1 MLATDKR
8 NDISLRVQQEHGLT
22 LVRWLRGALLGRPG
36 SRASGSKCPPSTD
49 GTAREKPGWSVCF
62 APGSC
67 PLPAAYTSG
76 SVPNPPAA
84 PAQTRCIRRGFGA
97 LAASVPGAGPDCL

>member
-1 MLATDKR
+1 MIATDKR
-8 NDISLRVQQEHGLT
+8 KAIFLLVQQENGLT
-22 LVRWLRGALLGRPG
+22 LVRCDHGVLLRRPRR
-36 SRASGSKCPPSTD
+36 RASGSKCPPSTD